1 MAVAA
6 GNRGASA
13 RLYRRHPKEI
23 AMRIAPCVLAVV
35 LAVTAAGCARY
46 EYDRGY
52 AYGSPGYS
60 TSYVYGPPGY
70 SPNYAYAPQYSNE
83 TPASRYGYYSK
94 WDYYRNYGGTY
105 HPGPEQYP

>member
-1 MAVAA
+1 
-6 GNRGASA
+6 
-13 RLYRRHPKEI
+13 
-23 AMRIAPCVLAVV
+23 MRAAPCVLAAV
-35 LAVTAAGCARY
+35 LALTATGCTY
-46 EYDRGY
+46 YDRGY
-52 AYGSPGYS
+52 G
-60 TSYVYGPPGY
+60 YGPPGS

>member
-1 MAVAA
+1 
-6 GNRGASA
+6 
-13 RLYRRHPKEI
+13 
-23 AMRIAPCVLAVV
+23 MRIAPCVLAAV
-35 LAVTAAGCARY
+35 LAVTASGCARY

-52 AYGSPGYS
+52 AYGPSYAYAAPGN
-60 TSYVYGPPGY
+60 